1 MVNVSNVTLQNI
13 KLINCMKHQVTY
25 FNSAYTYDRLS
36 IPSFSKVTNYHTSV
50 FLYNSSSVTVL
61 DMNIIATV
69 MTNFT
74 AVLIVNTQ
82 GDSKI
87 INIKVKTSSF
97 KCTIQIR
104 GLVAY
109 YSNGIFNAE
118 SKLTITN
125 FHYNNTY
132 NTVCESLFNCIVVL
146 LFRNNKCNSKQDI
159 HRIEFLQVHIQNSI
173 FSNLKNSSILCYYG
187 QGDSC
192 RRTVM
197 LTNNTFS
204 NNTGHPQLNMFYIV
218 IDSLTPFS
226 NIYSMH
232 KNIYKRRSLR
242 NDISCIF
249 TRNINIEA
257 IIYIRPPT
265 TNVVIGYISIGRSTF
280 HKNINTSFI
289 KVRKES
295 WNIFYIT
302 TYLILSAVN
311 VSCNEHDD
319 GDNLIL
325 ITNGQMLFFSS
336 VFLKHNKYYENIIS
350 LQSSILVCRQYT
362 EISGN
367 YARYILKAQS
377 NTLLFMTVFVTINI
391 SNNVVYKTTQ
401 QVSALEKHT
410 VPICPLQITKQT
422 DISTVKQHR
431 NDIQSFTN
439 RNYFIFQ

>member
-1 MVNVSNVTLQNI
+1 MTGVQQTATFNLLLLLLTIFLHKATSTTYYVIPDNDDYSSHHYDSGANSFSLQHYLNNTSKYFVSHNQFHFVQGQYHISNDLILKDISNFSAIGIDQCVIICTSPASIVMVNVSNVTLQNM
-13 KLINCMKHQVTY
+13 KLINCMKHHNDY
-25 FNSAYTYDRLS
+25 FNVTFLVSSLRYPY
-36 IPSFSKVTNYHTSV
+36 FSKITNYHTSV
-50 FLYNSSSVTVL
+50 FIYNSSSVTVH

-74 AVLIVNTQ
+74 AILIVNTQ

-87 INIKVKTSSF
+87 SNIKVKTSSF

-109 YSNGIFNAE
+109 YSEGIFNAE

-146 LFRNNKCNSKQDI
+146 LFWNNTCNSKKDI

-173 FSNLKNSSILCYYG
+173 FNNLKNSSILCYYG

-197 LTNNTFS
+197 VTNSTFS

-218 IDSLTPFS
+218 LDSLTSFLD
-226 NIYSMH
+226 IYLMQP
-232 KNIYKRRSLR
+232 KIYKRRSLR
-242 NDISCIF
+242 NDIKFSSCIF

-265 TNVVIGYISIGRSTF
+265 TDAIIGYISISRSTF

-295 WNIFYIT
+295 WNQD
-302 TYLILSAVN
+302 S
-311 VSCNEHDD
+311 
-319 GDNLIL
+319 
-325 ITNGQMLFFSS
+325 
-336 VFLKHNKYYENIIS
+336 
-350 LQSSILVCRQYT
+350 R
-362 EISGN
+362 
-367 YARYILKAQS
+367 
-377 NTLLFMTVFVTINI
+377 
-391 SNNVVYKTTQ
+391 
-401 QVSALEKHT
+401 
-410 VPICPLQITKQT
+410 
-422 DISTVKQHR
+422 
-431 NDIQSFTN
+431 
-439 RNYFIFQ
+439 